1 MQEAD
6 IVVVGAGSAGA
17 VVAARL
23 SEDPSRRVLLIEAG
37 RDTAPGAVPA
47 DIRSIFPA
55 AYINRDYFWPGLAT
69 SLRKGEAPVPFL
81 QPRVMG
87 GGSSVM
93 GMIALRGLPSDYDR
107 WERMGAHN
115 WGWQDVLPSF
125 QAMTDD
131 LDEAAPNRNAR
142 GPNIVR
148 RLPRKSW
155 PLYMHR
161 IEQAATARGTA
172 SHPNIYDT
180 AEDGFF
186 GTPLSQDDERAT
198 SARCYL
204 TAQVRARPNLE
215 IMSNTCV
222 LHVVLDGTRV
232 AGVVAER
239 AGEAKTI
246 PAREVVVSA
255 GAIHSPALL
264 LRSGIGPAEDLRKLG
279 IAVAADRP
287 GVGRNYQNHPQL
299 HFAMTL
305 KPDSRLP
312 AAAQHYIMTSLRFS
326 SGLEGY
332 GPGDLFH
339 YYTGRV
345 STKPFGRR
353 MAMVAA
359 CLYAPVSRGFVALRS
374 ADPNAPLQVEQRLL
388 SDPLDAQRM
397 IIAVRHA
404 ESLLLDPAVRDCF
417 EDIYLMPRLAPLR
430 LINGTGWS
438 GVAKAIGATAVLSA
452 PARLRRAVIGAAI
465 EPGRL
470 IADEAATYPIS
481 DDDILD
487 ASGASFHPSSTCA
500 IGAQDN
506 PMAVVDPQ
514 CRVYGIEGLR
524 VADASVMP
532 SIISANT
539 NMPTMMIAER
549 AAEFIRSSR

>member
-6 IVVVGAGSAGA
+6 TVVVGGGSAGA

-23 SEDPSRRVLLIEAG
+23 SEDPSRHVLLIEAG

-55 AYINRDYFWPGLAT
+55 AYINRDYFWPGFAT
-69 SLRKGEAPVPFL
+69 SLRKNEAPVPFL

-93 GMIALRGLPSDYDR
+93 GMIALRGLPSDYDH
-107 WERMGAHN
+107 WERMGARN
-115 WGWQDVLPSF
+115 WGWQDVLPAF

-161 IEQAATARGTA
+161 IEQAAAARGTA

-215 IMSNTCV
+215 IMSDTRV
-222 LHVVLDGTRV
+222 LRVMLDGTRV
-232 AGVVAER
+232 AGIVAER

-246 PAREVVVSA
+246 AAREVVVSA

-264 LRSGIGPAEDLRKLG
+264 LRSGIGPAGDLRKLG
-279 IAVAADRP
+279 IAVAVDRP

-305 KPDSRLP
+305 KPKSRLP

-326 SGLEGY
+326 SGLEGC

-345 STKPFGRR
+345 STKPFGLR

-404 ESLLLDPAVRDCF
+404 ESLLLDPAVRPCF

-438 GVAKAIGATAVLSA
+438 GVAKAIGATAVLAA

-465 EPGRL
+465 DPGRL
-470 IADEAATYPIS
+470 IADEAAIYPIS
-481 DDDILD
+481 DDDILN

-500 IGAQDN
+500 IGAADN

-514 CRVYGIEGLR
+514 CRVYGVEGLR

-532 SIISANT
+532 SIVSANT
-539 NMPTMMIAER
+539 NMPTMMIGER
-549 AAEFIRSSR
+549 VAEFIQASR